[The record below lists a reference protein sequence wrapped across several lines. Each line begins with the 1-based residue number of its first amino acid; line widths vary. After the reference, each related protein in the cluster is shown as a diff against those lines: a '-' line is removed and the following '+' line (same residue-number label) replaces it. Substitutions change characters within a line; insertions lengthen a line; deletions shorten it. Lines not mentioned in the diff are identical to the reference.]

1 MTLTAKQEGF
11 AQAVAGGM
19 NQSDAYRSAYNAGKM
34 KPDVVNVKASQLA
47 ATGKVSV
54 RIAELRKELA
64 NKSLWTREQ
73 SVAVLKEVVDASD
86 AKHTDRISAIT
97 VLNKMQGF
105 DAPLKIENKTESV
118 TRIELVAMRG
128 KRTD

>member
-34 KPDVVNVKASQLA
+34 KDSSINCNASQLMSDA
-47 ATGKVSV
+47 KVAQRVSF
-54 RIAELRKELA
+54 LREELA
-64 NKSLWTREQ
+64 NRSLWTREQ